1 MVVKIFKAVWFLS
14 LLASVA
20 LLLYVYASLPADV
33 MIGEGERSLP
43 VTRES
48 IFYAA
53 IIFLALSNCLVF
65 FTGRIY
71 GSSDGFFQA
80 WFFGLISIS
89 NLFADVALQFI
100 NVTNSAEK
108 FDYSQIGWTI
118 YGSLSLLILW
128 ATLFPILQIRS
139 RLSGKRHV

>member
-14 LLASVA
+14 LLVSVA
-20 LLLYVYASLPADV
+20 LLLYVYASLPADLQ
-33 MIGEGERSLP
+33 IGEGERSLAI
-43 VTRES
+43 TRES
-48 IFYAA
+48 LFYAA
-53 IIFLALSNCLVF
+53 LIFLALSNCLVF

-71 GSSDGFFQA
+71 GSENVFFQA

-89 NLFADVALQFI
+89 NLFMDVALQFI

-128 ATLFPILQIRS
+128 ATLFPIIQIRN
-139 RLSGKRHV
+139 RFSGKQSV